1 MRSIA
6 ALAMLGLIAAPAAAE
21 ETAQAGRIWRGTLG
35 DTAITACFFDEDARA
50 GIYYIDAALEPIRL
64 EPTGAAT
71 EQTSRETGGVDDE
84 KEAIWRFA
92 PDAEDR
98 ITGDWF
104 SGDAMLPISLTA
116 AAATFP
122 EYGTP
127 CESEAFLAP
136 LLAGGETSAKRA
148 RLGRTRYTEL
158 AYAGP
163 NRSGL
168 DDYEVT
174 TFALDPVRPGDA
186 AINRALAAAMPDG
199 TAAHFGGQCAGWSM
213 GSPGGGAGYLEQAI
227 VPILISPRWLS
238 VRDSGSSYCGG
249 AHPNHFAGF
258 AVYDRDSGAEVDP
271 AAWFTPGALAF
282 YDWEGEPGRPRAI
295 AGLSDAL
302 GQALMAHWS
311 GSDDLSECGT
321 PDAIGGYS
329 WQIGLTREGPVFVP
343 QLPHVIFACTEEVV
357 IPWKTARPFLSAEG
371 RAVMKSL
378 R

>member
-21 ETAQAGRIWRGTLG
+21 ETAQASRIWRGMLG

-50 GIYYIDAALEPIRL
+50 GIYYIDAALAPIGL
-64 EPTGAAT
+64 DPAGDAGPNV
-71 EQTSRETGGVDDE
+71 SRERGGSDE
-84 KEAIWRFA
+84 GGEAIWIFA
-92 PDAEDR
+92 PDADDR
-98 ITGDWF
+98 IQGEWQRGDQTLGF
-104 SGDAMLPISLTA
+104 GLTA
-116 AAATFP
+116 VPVPLA
-122 EYGTP
+122 EYSSP
-127 CESEAFLAP
+127 CETEAFLGP
-136 LLAGGETSAKRA
+136 LLAGGEITDKPARFEGTAYTERSYTGPKRA
-148 RLGRTRYTEL
+148 GV
-158 AYAGP
+158 
-163 NRSGL
+163 
-168 DDYEVT
+168 DDYNVAT
-174 TFALDPVRPGDA
+174 LALDPVRPGDG
-186 AINRALAAAMPDG
+186 AINRALAAALPDG
-199 TAAHFGGQCAGWSM
+199 TAAHGAGQCAGWSM
-213 GSPGGGAGYLEQAI
+213 ANGGTGLGYLEQAI

-249 AHPNHFAGF
+249 AHPNHFTGF

-282 YDWEGEPGRPRAI
+282 YDWESEPGHPRAI

-302 GQALMAHWS
+302 GQALLAHWS
-311 GSDDLSECGT
+311 GSNDLSECGT

-357 IPWKTARPFLSAEG
+357 IPWKAARPFLSAEG
-371 RAVMKSL
+371 RAVMDSL